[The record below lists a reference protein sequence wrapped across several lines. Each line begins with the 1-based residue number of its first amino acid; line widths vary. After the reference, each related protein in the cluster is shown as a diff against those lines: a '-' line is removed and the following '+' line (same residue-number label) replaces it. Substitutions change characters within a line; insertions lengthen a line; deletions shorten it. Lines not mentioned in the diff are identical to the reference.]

1 MLGSKDVMEAI
12 QIIKYEKNR
21 KETKEKQAK
30 ASPMHWTNSFGKGQ
44 NKDRINP
51 SSRVAGAEGGL
62 IDSFNQVQQ
71 G

>member
-1 MLGSKDVMEAI
+1 LLGSKDVMEAI

-44 NKDRINP
+44 KKDRINP
-51 SSRVAGAEGGL
+51 
-62 IDSFNQVQQ
+62 
-71 G
+71 